1 MLSGGNRRPSS
12 RSQVSD
18 LNGIKEDRDQNPGV
32 LRKRTTSLMEGPT
45 GLPSGALKAGQ
56 SVLEQIGQPDHNGWM
71 MKKGERYNTWKLRY
85 FVLKGPHL
93 YSLESNSKTVSLMIR
108 HWNAWPANF
117 PLVNE
122 DQGIH
127 RYHWIQGHR
136 RRECEP
142 RAIWIPIDSGEYED
156 TLLQFRRTNHCPR
169 VDEGIDEGYHW
180 TRLFEY
186 GSCASYLHCIC

>member
-1 MLSGGNRRPSS
+1 MVLSGGNRRPSS

-85 FVLKGPHL
+85 FVLKGSHL
-93 YSLESNSKTVSLMIR
+93 YYLESNRKTVSLMTC
-108 HWNAWPANF
+108 HWNA
-117 PLVNE
+117 
-122 DQGIH
+122 
-127 RYHWIQGHR
+127 
-136 RRECEP
+136 
-142 RAIWIPIDSGEYED
+142 
-156 TLLQFRRTNHCPR
+156 
-169 VDEGIDEGYHW
+169 
-180 TRLFEY
+180 
-186 GSCASYLHCIC
+186 